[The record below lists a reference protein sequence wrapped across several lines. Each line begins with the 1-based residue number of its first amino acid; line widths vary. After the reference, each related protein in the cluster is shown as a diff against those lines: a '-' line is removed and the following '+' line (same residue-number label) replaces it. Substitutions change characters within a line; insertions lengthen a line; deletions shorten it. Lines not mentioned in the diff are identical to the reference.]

1 MSKTDLDL
9 MGRRA
14 QAAARQLATLTT
26 EQKNRA
32 LRAIAS
38 ELRRSEA
45 AILQANEQD
54 IARAREAGLPAAM
67 IDRLLLTPAR
77 IDGMASEVEH
87 VATLPDPVGERFEE
101 RVLPN
106 GLRVHK
112 RRTPLGVVGVI
123 YESRP
128 NVTVDVAVLCLK
140 AGNAAILRGG
150 RETTATNA
158 ALVAVLEQALRGC
171 ELPEAVVQVIADPD
185 RALVLELL
193 RLDRY
198 VAMIIPRGG
207 AGLHQFCRENATVP
221 VITGGIGVCHVY
233 VDHTAD
239 LDRAVPIIHNAKVQR
254 PSACNALDTLLVHRA
269 VAADLL
275 PRVVEDLAGAGVEIR
290 ADETALPYTPAGH
303 PAVRP
308 ATPDDFGQEFLSLT
322 LSAHVVDDPDEAF
335 DHIARYGTGHSDA
348 ILTADPALAERFV
361 AEVDSACVYVNAST
375 RFTDGAQLGLGAEVA
390 VSTQKLH
397 ARGPMALQEL
407 TTYKWVAG
415 ELIEGEE
422 PRYFVRE

>member
-1 MSKTDLDL
+1 
-9 MGRRA
+9 
-14 QAAARQLATLTT
+14 
-26 EQKNRA
+26 
-32 LRAIAS
+32 
-38 ELRRSEA
+38 
-45 AILQANEQD
+45 
-54 IARAREAGLPAAM
+54 
-67 IDRLLLTPAR
+67 
-77 IDGMASEVEH
+77 
-87 VATLPDPVGERFEE
+87 
-101 RVLPN
+101 
-106 GLRVHK
+106 
-112 RRTPLGVVGVI
+112 
-123 YESRP
+123 
-128 NVTVDVAVLCLK
+128 
-140 AGNAAILRGG
+140 
-150 RETTATNA
+150 
-158 ALVAVLEQALRGC
+158 LRGC
-171 ELPEAVVQVIADPD
+171 ELPEAAVQVIADPD

-233 VDHTAD
+233 VDRSAD

-275 PRVVEDLAGAGVEIR
+275 PRVVDDLAGAGVEIR
-290 ADETALPYTPAGH
+290 ADETALPFVPAGH

-348 ILTADPALAERFV
+348 ILTADHALADRFV

-407 TTYKWVAG
+407 TTYKWVV
-415 ELIEGEE
+415 EGDGH
-422 PRYFVRE
+422 VRP